1 MIGVIGKAL
10 AVFNVLLSFS
20 VYGLSEL
27 WAGNIFFFQEDER
40 ASLILLP
47 DKEINKGK
55 VYCKFFS

>member
-1 MIGVIGKAL
+1 MFFCFSLFMGCQNCGQGTSFLSGK
-10 AVFNVLLSFS
+10 
-20 VYGLSEL
+20 
-27 WAGNIFFFQEDER
+27 EDER